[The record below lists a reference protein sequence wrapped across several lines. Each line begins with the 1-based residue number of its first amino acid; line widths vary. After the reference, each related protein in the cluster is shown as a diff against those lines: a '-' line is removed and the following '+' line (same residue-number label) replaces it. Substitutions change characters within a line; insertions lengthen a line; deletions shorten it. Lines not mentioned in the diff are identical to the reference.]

1 MGNNRKK
8 YNFASVGE
16 TNTVFVDRLV
26 DVNASMPIGI
36 KTPME
41 MGYDNSG
48 PFRMHTNLEK
58 QIKDNF
64 RNMLQTNHGDR
75 LMIYDFGANL
85 ASLAF
90 DLTTEAGDTSAINRI
105 RNAASKYMPF
115 INLSTFESVKKAN
128 DDSGLASVGIR
139 ITYTIP
145 TISTTTEHAIEVII
159 HSAG

>member
-1 MGNNRKK
+1 MGQNRKT
-8 YNFASVGE
+8 YDFASVGE
-16 TNTVFVDRLV
+16 ANTVFVDRLV
-26 DVNASMPIGI
+26 DVSANIPIGI

-41 MGYDNSG
+41 LGYDNSG
-48 PFRMHTNLEK
+48 PFKMHTSLEK

-85 ASLAF
+85 AGLAF

-105 RNAASKYMPF
+105 RNATSKYMPF
-115 INLSTFESVKKAN
+115 INLLTFESVKKAN
-128 DDSGLASVGIR
+128 DDTGLASIGVR
-139 ITYTIP
+139 VTYSIP